1 MIDSAQTILFV
12 VIIVL
17 TILLLVL
24 GVQVFFILRD
34 LRKTVNKA
42 NKVLDNTNIIT
53 HSVSQPLSSL
63 SSIAMG
69 IKTGSTFL
77 NIFKKILSK
86 DEDLEKKRKT
96 HDGKQ

>member
-17 TILLLVL
+17 TIFLLVL

-34 LRKTVNKA
+34 LRKTVRKA
-42 NKVLDNTNIIT
+42 NKVLDNTNVIT
-53 HSVSQPLSSL
+53 QSVSAPISSL

-69 IKTGSTFL
+69 IKTGSSFI
-77 NIFKKILSK
+77 NFFKKIIPK
-86 DEDLEKKRKT
+86 DDEDEKKRKDI
-96 HDGKQ
+96 HGK